1 MVGIYWG
8 GGRFLIKIKMTF
20 KKGFLFFILCGCVH
34 MRAGNHDQQRPEALH
49 PSRAG
54 VTAGELLDVGAGS

>member
-1 MVGIYWG
+1 MS
-8 GGRFLIKIKMTF
+8 
-20 KKGFLFFILCGCVH
+20 
-34 MRAGNHDQQRPEALH
+34 AGNHDQQRPEALH